1 MIGDTSSAQ
10 FQPGETKPKQR
21 RGTQLREHELPA
33 GGLAVSSHWV
43 HGVRDSVQVPAEKR
57 ELYRLLKQVLEN
69 KRIPD
74 TMPAQLAIHCQ
85 SLVDV
90 QDAVST
96 INRGGAMVGDVEYS
110 MSYCYRVRDAIE
122 DHRDREP
129 LTLVA
134 VGCSGSKHRD
144 EKPMPAKDR
153 YNSGYWT
160 CKQRYGETISD
171 SWRIISAEHAVLDP
185 ETQIEYYE
193 RTPEDLEG
201 IPIDSPHRLPNSQS
215 VSTLLDQWA
224 LEVYNGL
231 QRWIETIS
239 SSVDPRDTELQVLLG
254 RKYRTPLEQRGVF
267 DALRAQGELLITF
280 PFQEKE
286 GAQGGQ
292 GYQMKWMNSKVDE
305 KKQETQDNE

>member
-10 FQPGETKPKQR
+10 FQTGDTEPGLR
-21 RGTQLREHELPA
+21 NGTQLREHELPDGA
-33 GGLAVSSHWV
+33 LAVSSHWV
-43 HGVRDSVQVPAEKR
+43 HGVKDSVRVPTEKR
-57 ELYRLLKQVLEN
+57 DLYELLKDVLTS

-90 QDAVST
+90 RDAVSK
-96 INRGGAMVGDVEYS
+96 INRGGAIVGDVKYS

-144 EKPMPAKDR
+144 EEPMPAKDR

-201 IPIDSPHRLPNSQS
+201 IPIDSPNRLPTGQGVN
-215 VSTLLDQWA
+215 TLLDQWA
-224 LEVYNGL
+224 LDVYCAL
-231 QRWIETIS
+231 QRWIDS
-239 SSVDPRDTELQVLLG
+239 VGVGVDPRDIDLEILLG

-267 DALRAQGELLITF
+267 DALRSQGELRIRF
-280 PFQEKE
+280 PFQENQS
-286 GAQGGQ
+286 AQGGQ
-292 GYQMKWMNSKVDE
+292 GFQMQWLNSMVE
-305 KKQETQDNE
+305 SRT